1 MKKICILIAFT
12 AAISISATQ
21 SFAQAKNFEGFSAGL
36 DYNTAQ
42 SSTTYKSKTGFL
54 GGETISGGGA
64 GQFGSLQA
72 QYAIPMSERFVLG
85 IGATVALNSYSL
97 GSLFTTLNVDGTQKQ
112 QWSIDVTPGFVIN
125 DSILAFGRVSY
136 INASAVAA
144 SVSGTTESNITGAG
158 YGVGLK
164 MLASKN
170 IYWHVDYVQNTYAN
184 VELSTSVSTL
194 SSNVF
199 SLGVGYK
206 F

>member
-1 MKKICILIAFT
+1 MKNTALLIAFA
-12 AAISISATQ
+12 AAIALSATQ
-21 SFAQAKNFEGFSAGL
+21 SFAQAQNFEGFSAGL
-36 DYNTAQ
+36 DYNSAQ

-72 QYAIPMSERFVLG
+72 QYAIALNESFVLG

-97 GSLFTTLNVDGTQKQ
+97 GSLFTTLNVEGTQKQ
-112 QWSIDVTPGFVIN
+112 QWSLDIMPGFAIT
-125 DSILAFGRVSY
+125 DSILAYGRASY
-136 INASAVAA
+136 INASAAAA
-144 SVSGTTESNITGAG
+144 SISGSTESSITGTG

-164 MLASKN
+164 VLASKN

-184 VELSTSVSTL
+184 VELPTSISTL
-194 SSNVF
+194 SSNIF